1 MSPSRKTARV
11 AAFGAAGVAL
21 LAAGSLVFR
30 PHTSPAARAAE
41 ADSAVLQTGFG
52 HLALARPATYANLTV
67 YPVYSNQSGSNQSA
81 APASQAAEFVTLAE
95 GLDRG
100 SLRASEAG
108 AGCTPGLGAAYTV
121 PAGVTLPEDSVTNA
135 DEGQEHRGANVLMVT
150 NVAPKPTYIPDGQV
164 VPGGGQDRGAAAD
177 TIVPARSAEVQV
189 PAYCVEAERS
199 QGPSS
204 DFRKSMTIAIP
215 SVRYAMQ
222 VTGEQKPVW
231 NAVAHATRHFN
242 AHTDTGTYAALA
254 AAPAAQAATLPYATA
269 LTVPVQSGTPGRV
282 IGVVAAING
291 RIVCADLYRDPA
303 LFSQMWPSLL
313 RSYALQAAMSR
324 PQALPAPLNDAE
336 AARWLAALDTT
347 PGTPSRTCDLSRAAR
362 VQTADGAGVRVA
374 AITASGGSR
383 LSLLHEAFWTPAAV
397 LTN

>member
-1 MSPSRKTARV
+1 MPQSRKTAR
-11 AAFGAAGVAL
+11 AAVLGTAGIAL
-21 LAAGSLVFR
+21 LAVGSLVLH
-30 PHTSPAARAAE
+30 PHTSL
-41 ADSAVLQTGFG
+41 SANTSDGSETVLQTGFG

-67 YPVYSNQSGSNQSA
+67 YPVYSDQSKST
-81 APASQAAEFVTLAE
+81 ASQAAEFVTLAE
-95 GLDRG
+95 GMDRG
-100 SLRASEAG
+100 SLRASEADC
-108 AGCTPGLGAAYTV
+108 GCVPGTGAASNVPAQMTV
-121 PAGVTLPEDSVTNA
+121 PDDSVTNA
-135 DEGQEHRGANVLMVT
+135 DEGQEHRGANILMVT

-177 TIVPARSAEVQV
+177 TIVPARSAEVKV

-199 QGPSS
+199 QGPSA
-204 DFRKSMTIAIP
+204 DFRKSTTIAIP

-231 NAVAHATRHFN
+231 NAVAQATNHFN
-242 AHTDTGTYAALA
+242 AHTESGTYAALA
-254 AAPAAQAATLPYATA
+254 SAPAAQAATLPYATA

-291 RIVCADLYRDPA
+291 HIVCADLYRDPA
-303 LFSQMWPSLL
+303 LFAQMWPSLL

-324 PQALPAPLNDAE
+324 PHSPVAPLRDAE
-336 AARWLAALDTT
+336 ASAWLAALDTA
-347 PGTPSRTCDLSRAAR
+347 PGTPSRACELSEAAR
-362 VQTADGAGVRVA
+362 VQSAGGAGVRVA
-374 AITASGGSR
+374 AISATGGTR

>member
-1 MSPSRKTARV
+1 MPQLSRKTAR
-11 AAFGAAGVAL
+11 AAVLGAAGLAL
-21 LAAGSLVFR
+21 FAAGSLVLR
-30 PHTSPAARAAE
+30 PHTAPATNSFE
-41 ADSAVLQTGFG
+41 ADGAILQTGFG

-67 YPVYSNQSGSNQSA
+67 YPVYSNQSKSTA
-81 APASQAAEFVTLAE
+81 AQAAEFVTLAE
-95 GLDRG
+95 GMDRG
-100 SLRASEAG
+100 SLRASEENNGSA
-108 AGCTPGLGAAYTV
+108 PGMGAAYTV
-121 PAGVTLPEDSVTNA
+121 PSGTSIPEESVTNA
-135 DEGQEHRGANVLMVT
+135 DEGQEHRNANVMLVT

-199 QGPSS
+199 RGQSP

-222 VTGEQKPVW
+222 VTGEQQPVW
-231 NAVAHATRHFN
+231 NAVAQATSHFN
-242 AHTDTGTYAALA
+242 AHTQSGTYAALA
-254 AAPAAQAATLPYATA
+254 SAPAAQAATLPYATA

-291 RIVCADLYRDPA
+291 HIVCADLYRDPA
-303 LFSQMWPSLL
+303 LFAQMWPSLL

-324 PQALPAPLNDAE
+324 PHRPSAPLRDAE
-336 AARWLAALDTT
+336 AAHWLAALDTA
-347 PGTPSRTCDLSRAAR
+347 PGTPSRACDLSCAAR
-362 VQTADGAGVRVA
+362 VRNVDGAGVRVA
-374 AITASGGSR
+374 AISASGGSR